1 MARCAIR
8 ERLRAAATRHT
19 RDTVRTVLI
28 RPYNQA
34 LIAIAL
40 IVLRLR
46 SRSTSQTLAPV
57 AVLARATLNA
67 LMPLL
72 IRLRSNRTRATR
84 TTRIRDVHV
93 SKLAAVSTV
102 RRSRHCRWLFAGSA
116 VQALQTV
123 GTVLT
128 NAGIAARTLQIRL
141 FTGLTSNTRRAVRAV
156 PECVVLRVARL
167 ASSQLLI
174 RLTPRITARTRIASR
189 RHIRIADNRTRLASC
204 AIREWLRASHA
215 SDARDTVST
224 ILIRPDNKT

>member
-1 MARCAIR
+1 MTSCAIR
-8 ERLRAAATRHT
+8 ERLRTAGASNA
-19 RDTVRTVLI
+19 RDTVRTILI

-67 LMPLL
+67 LMPLI
-72 IRLRSNRTRATR
+72 IRVFPGRTRATR

-128 NAGIAARTLQIRL
+128 NACVTARTLQIRL
-141 FTGLTSNTRRAVRAV
+141 FTGLT
-156 PECVVLRVARL
+156 
-167 ASSQLLI
+167 
-174 RLTPRITARTRIASR
+174 
-189 RHIRIADNRTRLASC
+189 
-204 AIREWLRASHA
+204 
-215 SDARDTVST
+215 
-224 ILIRPDNKT
+224 